1 MKKRYYV
8 TGTPTNDDA
17 YERALRKRWTK
28 EATEKNDRIVGAGY
42 AERQIADT
50 LSKTEPIDLN
60 IKTKKAPDL
69 SELIEKRAA
78 VEAIAGK
85 LAEAPE
91 ELDMFIEITADIL
104 ADVPGTKPKRGEW
117 IRETFNSYYCN
128 NCYKPNETRTA
139 YCPNCGATMK
149 VKRNGN
155 E

>member
-1 MKKRYYV
+1 MKKRYNI
-8 TGTPTNDDA
+8 TGTPTNYTS
-17 YERALRKRWTK
+17 YELSFKKRWTK
-28 EATEKNDRIVGAGY
+28 RATEKNDRIVAAGY

-50 LSKTEPIDLN
+50 LSKADPIDLN
-60 IKTKKAPDL
+60 INTKKAPDL

-117 IRETFNSYYCN
+117 IREAFDCYYCN

-139 YCPNCGATMK
+139 YCPNCGAAMK
-149 VKRNGN
+149 VKKEGK
-155 E
+155 